1 MGSKKVKSKSE
12 EKRIKG
18 LLNLSQELTSKE
30 LADAVSKVTASSTPL
45 TGIYYKP
52 LPGDKV
58 IITGFYGFLTLK
70 EIEEQCGENI
80 LHAYESND
88 CRVVLQYACDGK
100 ERLRLSDG
108 NCEDRFDTIDVC
120 VGDIFTKDEFSEIIK
135 HIRKCGK
142 YLHDLKVAM
151 KLEEKVIGI

>member
-12 EKRIKG
+12 EKRIST
-18 LLNLSQELTSKE
+18 LSGISDVIFNEAGIAKFN
-30 LADAVSKVTASSTPL
+30 TPL

-52 LPGDKV
+52 LPGDKR

-70 EIEEQCGENI
+70 EIEGQCGEDI

-88 CRVVLQYACDGK
+88 CRVVLQYDCDGEK
-100 ERLRLSDG
+100 RLRLFDD
-108 NCEDRFDTIDVC
+108 NCEDEFDITDVC
-120 VGDIFTKDEFSEIIK
+120 VGDIFTKDEFSEIIA

-142 YLHDLKVAM
+142 YLHDLKVAI

>member
-12 EKRIKG
+12 EKRIST
-18 LLNLSQELTSKE
+18 LSGISDVIFNK
-30 LADAVSKVTASSTPL
+30 AGIAKFNAPL

-100 ERLRLSDG
+100 ERLRLSDD
-108 NCEDRFDTIDVC
+108 NCEDGFDTTDVY
-120 VGDIFTKDEFSEIIK
+120 VGDIFNKDEFSEIIA